1 MELTRRSFVAGTAA
15 VGVAAALGGT
25 ANAQASES
33 APAEGGMQD
42 GLWIGPGLDAQT
54 AISTSY
60 TPGLQPDSAM
70 RRARG
75 YLVEGGAPRLVRL
88 VSADEDDE
96 DKEVPR

>member
-1 MELTRRSFVAGTAA
+1 MRVLLVDAVADVSYGYDDWFKAHIT
-15 VGVAAALGGT
+15 
-25 ANAQASES
+25 NK
-33 APAEGGMQD
+33 D